1 MEVMNGFA
9 MKNTKAP
16 ATQTKQTA
24 AECYA
29 ERHAECEKLL
39 KRIAFQLD
47 VHRGC
52 QTQSPQNWGHAGD
65 LGRVTEELAYV
76 LASLGD
82 RSAVDA
88 KGLEY

>member
-1 MEVMNGFA
+1 MCSMQRT
-9 MKNTKAP
+9 TK
-16 ATQTKQTA
+16 TTKQTA
-24 AECYA
+24 AGCYA
-29 ERHAECEKLL
+29 ERHAEAQDLL
-39 KRIAFQLD
+39 KRIAARLD
-47 VHRGC
+47 QH
-52 QTQSPQNWGHAGD
+52 QKDQAQESANWGYAGD